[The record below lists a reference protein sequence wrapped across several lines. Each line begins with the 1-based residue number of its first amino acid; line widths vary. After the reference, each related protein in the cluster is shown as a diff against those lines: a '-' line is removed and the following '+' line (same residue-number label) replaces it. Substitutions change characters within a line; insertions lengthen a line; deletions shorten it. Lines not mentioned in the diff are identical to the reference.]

1 MMPWWVGTEMNSF
14 IADMFRYQFLQY
26 ALLAGLLS
34 SVSCGIVGSYVTTR
48 RITYVAGAIAHS
60 VLGGMGA
67 ARFLNVVEGWKW
79 LLPVH
84 GAIMAAVLA
93 AVIIAGV
100 SHFGRQRED
109 TVLSAIWAI
118 GMATGILFIYAT
130 PGYSQDLMSYLFGN
144 ILIVKTGDLILMGA
158 LDLII
163 LAFSVLFYT
172 KLLGLSF
179 DEEFTRLRGVRV
191 EWYYLLLL
199 LLTALTVVVLVQVV
213 GLVMVIAL
221 LSLPAATASHFS
233 KRLWQ
238 MMVIASILS
247 LAYTVGGL
255 YVSYAA
261 NMPTGATIIIVSGV
275 IYLFTT
281 IVKRQLGRH
290 KRRGPAGRDR
300 EAVAS

>member
-1 MMPWWVGTEMNSF
+1 MNSF
-14 IADMFRYQFLQY
+14 FADLFRYQFLQF
-26 ALLAGLLS
+26 AVLAGLLS
-34 SVSCGIVGSYVTTR
+34 AVSCGIVGSYVTTR

-67 ARFLNVVEGWKW
+67 ARYLNVVAGWKW

-84 GAIMAAVLA
+84 GAVFAAVLA
-93 AVIIAGV
+93 AIIISGV
-100 SHFGRQRED
+100 SHFGKQRED

-144 ILIVKTGDLILMGA
+144 ILIVKSGDLLLMAA
-158 LDLII
+158 LDVV
-163 LAFSVLFYT
+163 VLGLSFFFYT

-179 DEEFTRLRGVRV
+179 DEEFTRLRGIRV

-199 LLTALTVVVLVQVV
+199 LMTALTVVVLVQVV

-221 LSLPAATASHFS
+221 LSLPAATASHFA

-238 MMVIASILS
+238 MMVGASFLS
-247 LAYTVGGL
+247 LLYTVGGI

-261 NMPTGATIIIVSGV
+261 NLPTGATIIIVSGV
-275 IYLFTT
+275 VYLLTT
-281 IVKRQLGRH
+281 LVKRRSGR
-290 KRRGPAGRDR
+290 RRRQA
-300 EAVAS
+300 ASS

>member
-1 MMPWWVGTEMNSF
+1 MNSF
-14 IADMFRYQFLQY
+14 FADLFRYQFLQF
-26 ALLAGLLS
+26 AILAGVLS
-34 SVSCGIVGSYVTTR
+34 AVSCGIVGSYVTTR

-67 ARFLNVVEGWKW
+67 ARYLNVVAGWKW

-84 GAIMAAVLA
+84 GAVVTAVLA
-93 AVIIAGV
+93 AIIIAGV

-118 GMATGILFIYAT
+118 GMAAGILFIYAT

-144 ILIVKTGDLILMGA
+144 ILIVKSGDLLLMGA
-158 LDLII
+158 LDVII
-163 LAFSVLFYT
+163 LALSFFFYT

-191 EWYYLLLL
+191 QWYYLLLL
-199 LLTALTVVVLVQVV
+199 VMTALTVVVLVQVV

-238 MMVIASILS
+238 MMVGASFLS
-247 LAYTVGGL
+247 LLYTVGGI

-261 NMPTGATIIIVSGV
+261 NLPTGATIIIVSGV
-275 IYLFTT
+275 VYLLTT
-281 IVKRQLGRH
+281 LVKRRFGR
-290 KRRGPAGRDR
+290 RRRQA
-300 EAVAS
+300 AAS

>member
-1 MMPWWVGTEMNSF
+1 MTSF
-14 IADMFRYQFLQY
+14 IADLFRYQFLQF
-26 ALLAGLLS
+26 ALLAGVLS
-34 SVSCGIVGSYVTTR
+34 SVSCGVVGSYVTTR

-67 ARFLNVVEGWKW
+67 ARYLNVVAGWKW

-84 GAIMAAVLA
+84 GAVVAAVLA
-93 AVIIAGV
+93 AIIIAAV

-144 ILIVKTGDLILMGA
+144 ILIVKAGDLLLMGA
-158 LDLII
+158 LDIVI
-163 LAFSVLFYT
+163 LLVSFLSYT

-179 DEEFTRLRGVRV
+179 DEEFTRLRGIRV

-199 LLTALTVVVLVQVV
+199 LMTALTVVVLVQVV

-233 KRLWQ
+233 KHLRQ
-238 MMVIASILS
+238 MMVIASLLS
-247 LAYTVGGL
+247 LLYTVGGL
-255 YVSYAA
+255 YVSYVAD
-261 NMPTGATIIIVSGV
+261 MPTGATIIIVSGV
-275 IYLFTT
+275 IYLLTT
-281 IVKRQLGRH
+281 LI
-290 KRRGPAGRDR
+290 KRRMSSRRQHRGAFGHTVRQR
-300 EAVAS
+300 

>member
-1 MMPWWVGTEMNSF
+1 MNNF
-14 IADMFRYQFLQY
+14 VVDLFRYQFLQF
-26 ALLAGLLS
+26 ALLAGVLS
-34 SVSCGIVGSYVTTR
+34 AVSCGVVGSYVTTR

-67 ARFLNVVEGWKW
+67 ARYLHVVAGWKW
-79 LLPVH
+79 ILPVH
-84 GAIMAAVLA
+84 GAVAAAVLA
-93 AVIIAGV
+93 AIIIAGV
-100 SHFGRQRED
+100 SQFGRQRED

-118 GMATGILFIYAT
+118 GMASGILFIYAT

-144 ILIVKTGDLILMGA
+144 ILIVKTGDLLLMGI
-158 LDLII
+158 LDVVVLLITI
-163 LAFSVLFYT
+163 LFYT

-179 DEEFTRLRGVRV
+179 DEEFTRMRGIRV

-199 LLTALTVVVLVQVV
+199 LMTALTVVVLVQVV

-238 MMVIASILS
+238 MMVAASILS

-261 NMPTGATIIIVSGV
+261 NLPTGATIIIVSGV
-275 IYLFTT
+275 VYLATT
-281 IVKRQLGRH
+281 LVKRRVN
-290 KRRGPAGRDR
+290 RRRRQARPA
-300 EAVAS
+300 

>member
-1 MMPWWVGTEMNSF
+1 MNNF
-14 IADMFRYQFLQY
+14 IGDLFRYQFLQF
-26 ALLAGLLS
+26 ALLAGVLS
-34 SVSCGIVGSYVTTR
+34 AVSCGVVGSYVTTR

-67 ARFLNVVEGWKW
+67 ARYLNVVAGWKW

-84 GAIMAAVLA
+84 GAVVAAVLA
-93 AVIIAGV
+93 AIIIAGV

-118 GMATGILFIYAT
+118 GMASGILFIYAT

-144 ILIVKTGDLILMGA
+144 ILIVKAGDLLLMGI
-158 LDLII
+158 LDVVVLLITI
-163 LAFSVLFYT
+163 LFYT

-179 DEEFTRLRGVRV
+179 DEEFTRMRGIRV
-191 EWYYLLLL
+191 QWYYLLLL
-199 LLTALTVVVLVQVV
+199 LMTALTVVVLVQVV

-238 MMVIASILS
+238 MMVVASILS
-247 LAYTVGGL
+247 LLYTVGGL

-261 NMPTGATIIIVSGV
+261 NLPTGATIIIVSGV
-275 IYLFTT
+275 VYLATT
-281 IVKRQLGRH
+281 LVKRRANK
-290 KRRGPAGRDR
+290 KRSQATT
-300 EAVAS
+300 S

>member
-1 MMPWWVGTEMNSF
+1 MSNF
-14 IADMFRYQFLQY
+14 IGDLFRYQFLQF
-26 ALLAGLLS
+26 ALLAGVLS
-34 SVSCGIVGSYVTTR
+34 AISCGVVGSYVTTR

-67 ARFLNVVEGWKW
+67 ARYLNVVAGWKW

-84 GAIMAAVLA
+84 GAVVAAVLA
-93 AVIIAGV
+93 AIIIAGV

-118 GMATGILFIYAT
+118 GMASGILFIYAT

-144 ILIVKTGDLILMGA
+144 ILIVKTGDLLLMGI
-158 LDLII
+158 LDVVI
-163 LAFSVLFYT
+163 LAATILFYN
-172 KLLGLSF
+172 KLLALSF
-179 DEEFTRLRGVRV
+179 DEEFTRMRGIRV

-199 LLTALTVVVLVQVV
+199 LMTALTVVVLVQVV

-238 MMVIASILS
+238 MMAIASILS

-261 NMPTGATIIIVSGV
+261 NLPTGATIIIVSGV
-275 IYLFTT
+275 VYLATT
-281 IVKRQLGRH
+281 LA
-290 KRRGPAGRDR
+290 KRRVNRR
-300 EAVAS
+300 RRQASTT

>member
-1 MMPWWVGTEMNSF
+1 MSSF
-14 IADMFRYQFLQY
+14 FVDLFRYQFLQF

-34 SVSCGIVGSYVTTR
+34 SLSCGIVGSYVTTR

-67 ARFLNVVEGWKW
+67 ARYLNVVVGWGW
-79 LLPVH
+79 VQPID
-84 GAIMAAVLA
+84 GAIVAAVVA
-93 AVIIAGV
+93 AIIIAGV

-144 ILIVKTGDLILMGA
+144 ILIVKASDLLLMAG
-158 LDLII
+158 LDLVV
-163 LAFSVLFYT
+163 LAVTVLFYT

-191 EWYYLLLL
+191 QWYYLLLL
-199 LLTALTVVVLVQVV
+199 ILTALTVVVLVQVV

-238 MMVIASILS
+238 MMIGASLLS

-255 YVSYAA
+255 YVSYAV

-275 IYLFTT
+275 VYLLTT
-281 IVKRQLGRH
+281 IFARQ
-290 KRRGPAGRDR
+290 RRRAIRRRVAQDQPR
-300 EAVAS
+300 AVAP